1 MGIATRKMRSIDRTL
16 IASVTWIL
24 SPIFSET
31 CFPSREKLCPKS
43 RGAIRP
49 SHRTYCTWIGWARP
63 QYSPNPSPPSA
74 VTLGFR
80 SVAISTG
87 PPGAAW
93 MTRKE
98 MRLIPIRSGTVS
110 STRWA
115 IYRSIRPLLLEGGV
129 PLLGL
134 GNVPLDEVVGDPRR
148 RRLDPADPM
157 VHDRK
162 RVRVIEEDVGLILR
176 QDLLDAEIGLLP
188 PLGVE
193 GAPPLLEEPVHIR
206 VLEPHEI
213 ELLGAGLLRAPD
225 VVLVGV
231 LGDAPAEDHRI
242 ELPLV
247 DELVDEGGPLQR
259 PDLHLDPDGG
269 QVLLDDRGRLRP
281 ALVPRIGEDREG
293 KRHPSFLKDAVPRLP
308 PRFGQERLRLF
319 RVVRVPLHVGVVHP
333 RPRLLRPGGLP

>member
-1 MGIATRKMRSIDRTL
+1 MPRGIATRKMRSIDRTL
-16 IASVTWIL
+16 IASVTGIR

-43 RGAIRP
+43 RVAMRP
-49 SHRTYCTWIGWARP
+49 SHRTYWTWSGWGRAEKGIRP
-63 QYSPNPSPPSA
+63 P
-74 VTLGFR
+74 
-80 SVAISTG
+80 TG

-110 STRWA
+110 SRRWA

-148 RRLDPADPM
+148 RRLDPVDPL

-162 RVRVIEEDVGLILR
+162 RVRVIEEDVGLLLR

-188 PLGVE
+188 PLGGE

-269 QVLLDDRGRLRP
+269 QVLLDD
-281 ALVPRIGEDREG
+281 
-293 KRHPSFLKDAVPRLP
+293 PRL
-308 PRFGQERLRLF
+308 E
-319 RVVRVPLHVGVVHP
+319 
-333 RPRLLRPGGLP
+333 